1 MSPFGRSIIKLFG
14 RLHKSLY
21 QETGSR
27 LFARLG
33 KMPNLLLTT
42 TGRKSGKL
50 RTIPLLYIENGDGFA
65 IVASFAG
72 APEHPSWYL
81 NLQSNPKATVQIGK
95 QVISVIATT
104 ASPEE
109 KESLWPRFTAMY
121 ADYDDYENATKRDI
135 PVVLLQ
141 VVDRA

>member
-1 MSPFGRSIIKLFG
+1 MSPFGRSMIKLFG
-14 RLHKSLY
+14 KLHKALY

-50 RTIPLLYIENGDGFA
+50 RTIPLLYIESGDGFA

-95 QVISVIATT
+95 QVIPVVATT

-121 ADYDDYENATKRDI
+121 ADYDNYEKATERDI
-135 PVVLLQ
+135 PVVLLKSAI
-141 VVDRA
+141 VC

>member
-1 MSPFGRSIIKLFG
+1 MSPFGRSMIKLFG
-14 RLHKSLY
+14 KLHKAFY
-21 QETGSR
+21 QKTGSR
-27 LFARLG
+27 IFARLG

-50 RTIPLLYIENGDGFA
+50 RTIPLLYIENDDGFA

-95 QVISVIATT
+95 QVIPVIATT
-104 ASPEE
+104 ASPAE

-121 ADYDDYENATKRDI
+121 ADYDSYENATDRDI
-135 PVVLLQ
+135 PIVLLKSAI
-141 VVDRA
+141 VC

>member
-1 MSPFGRSIIKLFG
+1 MIKLFG
-14 RLHKSLY
+14 KLHKALY
-21 QETGSR
+21 QKTGSR

-42 TGRKSGKL
+42 TGRKSDKP
-50 RTIPLLYIENGDGFA
+50 RTIPLLYIKYGDGFA

-72 APEHPSWYL
+72 SPEHPSWYR

-95 QVISVIATT
+95 QMIPVIATT

-109 KESLWPRFTAMY
+109 KKSLWPQFTAMY
-121 ADYDDYENATKRDI
+121 ADYDNYEDATERDI
-135 PVVLLQ
+135 PVVLLKSAI
-141 VVDRA
+141 VR